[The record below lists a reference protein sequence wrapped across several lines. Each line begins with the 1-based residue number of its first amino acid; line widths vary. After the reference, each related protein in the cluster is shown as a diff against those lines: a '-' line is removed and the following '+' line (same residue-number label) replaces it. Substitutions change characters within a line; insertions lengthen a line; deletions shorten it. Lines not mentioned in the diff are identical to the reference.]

1 MQAEIKKM
9 KTKKMKTKKIKSRL
23 MKVVM
28 MKVMKMKVMK
38 MKMMKM
44 KMMKMMRKVF
54 SQMMMVKKNNL
65 KNMEKS
71 QLLSVLRIKRKFF

>member
-28 MKVMKMKVMK
+28 KKVMKMKVMK
-38 MKMMKM
+38 MKMM
-44 KMMKMMRKVF
+44 RKVY

>member
-28 MKVMKMKVMK
+28 MKVIKMKVMKMKVMK
-38 MKMMKM
+38 MKMM
-44 KMMKMMRKVF
+44 RKVY
-54 SQMMMVKKNNL
+54 SQMMMVKKNNF

>member
-1 MQAEIKKM
+1 MQAKIKKM

-38 MKMMKM
+38 MKMM
-44 KMMKMMRKVF
+44 RKVY